1 MKKYDEYED
10 GKWPWTKYKII
21 VPTED
26 DRQELMEAFEHL
38 HYSDV
43 DPNII
48 AVNQLIHEYRDS
60 EVADYA
66 WNNIIVNPELY
77 EEIKDIKGNPSE
89 INK

>member
-1 MKKYDEYED
+1 MKKYDDYEE
-10 GKWPWTKYKII
+10 GKWPWAKYKII

-43 DPNII
+43 DTNNI

-60 EVADYA
+60 EVSDDA
-66 WNNIIVNPELY
+66 WNNIIVDHKLY
-77 EEIKDIKGNPSE
+77 EKIKDTKGNR
-89 INK
+89 